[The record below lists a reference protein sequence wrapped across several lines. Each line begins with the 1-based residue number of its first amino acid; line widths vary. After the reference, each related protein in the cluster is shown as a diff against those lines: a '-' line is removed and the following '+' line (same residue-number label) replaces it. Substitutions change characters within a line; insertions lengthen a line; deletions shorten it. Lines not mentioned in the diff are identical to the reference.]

1 MSGPSPRGPL
11 DPGVLA
17 RFRRNGW
24 ALVPGFFPPQ
34 EAARLAQWTD
44 EVTVLPELPGRQ
56 MVYRESPP
64 GNPEEKLLQR
74 VEDFC
79 PYHPAM
85 DGLARE
91 GKLAQA
97 MAQLF
102 GGAAAL
108 FKDKINFKLAG
119 GGGFELHQDQQA
131 GWSVYAPFFV
141 TALVSIDRAT
151 IANGCLEIADMPRA
165 EGLLGPE
172 WRPLTLEELGGNRL
186 IPVPTEPG
194 DVIFFDSFVAHA
206 SKRNSSDGCRRV
218 LYLTYNRLADGDHR
232 ARYFHDKRQSFPPD
246 IERVPGREYKFRV

>member
-1 MSGPSPRGPL
+1 MTIPGPL
-11 DPGVLA
+11 GPEA
-17 RFRRNGW
+17 IEHFRQKGW
-24 ALVPGFFPPQ
+24 LVMPGFFPRE
-34 EAARLAQWTD
+34 EAASLTRWTE
-44 EVTVLPELPGRQ
+44 EVTAMPEVPGKQ
-56 MVYRESPP
+56 MVYYETSEGSR
-64 GNPEEKLLQR
+64 LLQR